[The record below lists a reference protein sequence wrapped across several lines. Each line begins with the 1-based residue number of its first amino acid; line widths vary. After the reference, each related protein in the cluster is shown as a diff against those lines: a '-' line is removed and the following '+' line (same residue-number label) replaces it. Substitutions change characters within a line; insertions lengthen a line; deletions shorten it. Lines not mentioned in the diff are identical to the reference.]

1 MHQSAAFGRVPRVAR
16 SAPRQQPAP
25 VGAGTLRPLPAAGAG
40 PSLAPPREIRRAPGR
55 QQRARLVLAV
65 APPAGALSARL
76 PLASLVRALRA
87 HKGAAL
93 RLRRNWRA
101 RFAHARPL
109 RPLRPLELARAL
121 RARASPAA
129 AAPTRTPAPPPPLN
143 HRCAP
148 PLRAA
153 GYGPPMA
160 SRCSHLAPSL
170 AARLWR
176 AALPRCLSLAT

>member
-40 PSLAPPREIRRAPGR
+40 PSLAPPPEIRRAQVR
-55 QQRARLVLAV
+55 QQRARVVLAL

-76 PLASLVRALRA
+76 PLASLDRALRA
-87 HKGAAL
+87 RKGGGVAAS
-93 RLRRNWRA
+93 
-101 RFAHARPL
+101 PQ
-109 RPLRPLELARAL
+109 LARAL
-121 RARASPAA
+121 RARAFPASA
-129 AAPTRTPAPPPPLN
+129 AHSRTPAPPPPLH

-160 SRCSHLAPSL
+160 SLCSRLAPSL

-176 AALPRCLSLAT
+176 AALPRCLSLATCQTAAPLRYTVATHPP